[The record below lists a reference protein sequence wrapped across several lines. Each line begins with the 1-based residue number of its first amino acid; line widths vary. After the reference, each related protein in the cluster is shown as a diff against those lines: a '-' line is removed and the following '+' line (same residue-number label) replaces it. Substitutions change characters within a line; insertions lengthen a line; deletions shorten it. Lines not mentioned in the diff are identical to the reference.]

1 MWNEFEMKAD
11 EIKKQWLLENE
22 KICLCKGIPRKR
34 FTAAIRSG
42 VTSVE
47 EINEIVGSGSGDCK
61 GERCRPKIEQLLK
74 DLSDSNGK

>member
-1 MWNEFEMKAD
+1 MKAD

-74 DLSDSNGK
+74 DLFDSNGK

>member
-1 MWNEFEMKAD
+1 MKPD
-11 EIKKQWLLENE
+11 EIKKQWLLQNE
-22 KICLCKGIPRKR
+22 KICLCKGISRKR

-42 VTSVE
+42 VTSVG

-61 GERCRPKIEQLLK
+61 GERCRPKIEQFLK